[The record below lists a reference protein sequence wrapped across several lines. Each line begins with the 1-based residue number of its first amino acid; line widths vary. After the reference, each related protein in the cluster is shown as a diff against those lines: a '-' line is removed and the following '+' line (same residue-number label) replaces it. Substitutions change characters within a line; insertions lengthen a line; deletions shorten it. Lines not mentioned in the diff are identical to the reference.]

1 MLVVVQ
7 RCGRSIVPN
16 MMMIASGWIR
26 TAAGTSGGGCGG
38 RGNRGGVLPSTTTA
52 FLLLV
57 MIVTVAARTPIS
69 MTLEEHISDDP
80 DLSQFYALI
89 EQNPVAS
96 AALKLRAVT
105 IFAPTNQAFQRYLGN
120 KTVVLYHISTVAAPL
135 EQLGS
140 MITSDYDGN
149 PPIYVT
155 RRKHLNGTEDIY
167 VNNAKIIRNRSNVQ
181 LTNQHG
187 KKQVLHIIDD
197 VLTPLTVNPST
208 SFELYNPDA
217 FQFIQHAENLD
228 INQHR
233 IRSFRQKIIMM
244 RKEDIYKAVGGH
256 TFLIPVEEGFKP
268 PPRPDMIDRKVID
281 GHVIPNHVIFT
292 APAPLDDP
300 QETLA
305 FEDNLKVTVTFFKQG
320 EGKNAKVYVR
330 SNTVIG
336 DSRHASGAVLAEI
349 VKANIPVRN
358 GVVHLIHRPLMVVD
372 TTVLQFLEHFKNHG
386 FYESDDDGGYSHP
399 SNAPPKEKEDGPLF
413 KFYELIADY
422 APDYFKTMANLQQM
436 TLFAP
441 SNDALSHPIVH
452 NFISNL
458 IQNITKGYD
467 GNDHSAGNRD
477 KLREILNLHLVRD
490 SITTDKI
497 RKNNQNQIYQIPT
510 GADKKFL
517 YFNVIN
523 NRYDHNQTI
532 TVEGGGVNATI
543 ILSDIAATNGYL
555 HIIDRVLGIPYM
567 TVQEKIETDPM
578 LNLTYQ
584 FGRLNQFNEQLNK
597 TTKRFTYFIPRN
609 RAWMQWF
616 QEHQGANLNSFLTDI
631 YQTRS
636 VLERHLVV
644 ADRVFTM
651 SDLKN
656 MSNDSL
662 ILPTV
667 GPHNLQIRVKEEDR
681 RFFVQWKETGKW
693 IPVFRP
699 DVECTNGIMH
709 VIDAPLVRDHDI
721 TTSGT
726 SRSGY
731 ATVVSTLI
739 STIVIATWKLL

>member
-1 MLVVVQ
+1 
-7 RCGRSIVPN
+7 
-16 MMMIASGWIR
+16 MMMTVA
-26 TAAGTSGGGCGG
+26 
-38 RGNRGGVLPSTTTA
+38 TTT
-52 FLLLV
+52 
-57 MIVTVAARTPIS
+57 VASRTPITT
-69 MTLEEHISDDP
+69 TLEQQISEDP
-80 DLSQFYALI
+80 DLSQFYDLI
-89 EQNPVAS
+89 ERNPIAS
-96 AALKLRAVT
+96 AALKLRALT

-120 KTVVLYHISTVAAPL
+120 KTVVLYHISTVATPL
-135 EQLGS
+135 EQLGTT
-140 MITSDYDGN
+140 ITSDYDGN

-155 RRKHLNGTEDIY
+155 RRRLPNGSEDIY
-167 VNNAKIIRNRSNVQ
+167 VNNARIIRSRSNVQ
-181 LTNQHG
+181 LTNQAG
-187 KKQVLHIIDD
+187 KRQVLHIIDD

-233 IRSFRQKIIMM
+233 IRSFRQKIVMT

-281 GHVIPNHVIFT
+281 GHVIPNNVIFT

-300 QETLA
+300 LETLA

-372 TTVLQFLEHFKNHG
+372 TTVLQFLE
-386 FYESDDDGGYSHP
+386 
-399 SNAPPKEKEDGPLF
+399 EKEDGPLY

-422 APDYFKTMANLQQM
+422 APDFFKTMQNMQQM

-441 SNDALSHPIVH
+441 SNEALSHPIVG
-452 NFISNL
+452 NFIR
-458 IQNITKGYD
+458 
-467 GNDHSAGNRD
+467 NRD

-490 SITTDKI
+490 SVTTDKI

-517 YFNVIN
+517 YFNVIT

-597 TTKRFTYFIPRN
+597 TTKRFTYFIPRDK
-609 RAWMQWF
+609 AWLQWF

-651 SDLKN
+651 ADLKS

-667 GPHNLQIRVKEEDR
+667 GPHNLQIRVREEDR
-681 RFFVQWKETGKW
+681 RFQIQWRDSPKPKEW
-693 IPVFRP
+693 VNVFRP
-699 DVECTNGIMH
+699 DVECTNGIIH
-709 VIDAPLVRDHDI
+709 VIDMPLVRDNDI
-721 TTSGT
+721 STSGT
-726 SRSGY
+726 TPSWRSSSSRILI
-731 ATVVSTLI
+731 AAAVVTLAMA
-739 STIVIATWKLL
+739 SLRGASLN

>member
-1 MLVVVQ
+1 MKI
-7 RCGRSIVPN
+7 S
-16 MMMIASGWIR
+16 SKWF
-26 TAAGTSGGGCGG
+26 SGGGGG
-38 RGNRGGVLPSTTTA
+38 GLTGSTTTA
-52 FLLLV
+52 CAALLLMV
-57 MIVTVAARTPIS
+57 LTTMMTPMVASRTPIA
-69 MTLEEHISDDP
+69 MTLEEHISNDP
-80 DLSQFYALI
+80 DLSQFFDLI
-89 EQNPVAS
+89 ERNPIAS
-96 AALKLRAVT
+96 SNLKLRSLT

-120 KTVVLYHISTVAAPL
+120 KTLVQYHMSNVATTL
-135 EQLGS
+135 EQLGPT
-140 MITSDYDGN
+140 ITSDYDGN

-155 RRKHLNGTEDIY
+155 RKRQPNGSEDVY
-167 VNNAKIIRNRSNVQ
+167 VNNAKIIRSRSNVQ
-181 LTNQHG
+181 LSNQYG

-208 SFELYNPDA
+208 SFEIYNPDA
-217 FQFIQHAENLD
+217 YQFILHAENMD
-228 INQHR
+228 ISQHR
-233 IRSFRQKIIMM
+233 IRSFRHKMTM
-244 RKEDIYKAVGGH
+244 AKKEDIYRAVGGH

-281 GHVIPNHVIFT
+281 GHVIPNRVIFT

-300 QETLA
+300 LETLA

-320 EGKNAKVYVR
+320 DGKNAKVYVR

-336 DSRHASGAVLAEI
+336 DSKHASGAVLAEI

-372 TTVLQFLEHFKNHG
+372 TTVLQFLEHFKTHDIDSH
-386 FYESDDDGGYSHP
+386 ETDDEYLGKP
-399 SNAPPKEKEDGPLF
+399 RKEKEDGPLF

-422 APDYFKTMANLQQM
+422 APDFFKTMSNLQQM

-441 SNDALSHPIVH
+441 SNEALSHPIVN
-452 NFISNL
+452 NFIRNCT
-458 IQNITKGYD
+458 NFTKGLD
-467 GNDHSAGNRD
+467 GNDHPCGSRE

-497 RKNNQNQIYQIPT
+497 RKNNQNQIYQVPT

-517 YFNVIN
+517 YFNIIT

-584 FGRLNQFNEQLNK
+584 FGRLNHFNEQLNK
-597 TTKRFTYFIPRN
+597 TTKRFTYFIPRDK
-609 RAWMQWF
+609 AWMQWF
-616 QEHQGANLNSFLTDI
+616 HDHQGANLNDFLFDRD
-631 YQTRS
+631 QSRS

-651 SDLKN
+651 TDLKN

-681 RFFVQWKETGKW
+681 TEDDYSSSLQSGFFIQWRETNKW

-699 DVECTNGIMH
+699 DVECTNGVIH

-721 TTSGT
+721 TTSGSSSSSISSFVT
-726 SRSGY
+726 TMVI
-731 ATVVSTLI
+731 TVANTV
-739 STIVIATWKLL
+739 LLAALAFL

>member
-1 MLVVVQ
+1 MKI
-7 RCGRSIVPN
+7 SSKWF
-16 MMMIASGWIR
+16 SG
-26 TAAGTSGGGCGG
+26 SGGGGDKIG
-38 RGNRGGVLPSTTTA
+38 STTTA
-52 FLLLV
+52 VALLLMV
-57 MIVTVAARTPIS
+57 LMTMMTPMVASRTPIA
-69 MTLEEHISDDP
+69 MTLEEHISNDP
-80 DLSQFYALI
+80 DLSQFFDLI
-89 EQNPVAS
+89 ERNPIAS
-96 AALKLRAVT
+96 SNLKLRALT

-120 KTVVLYHISTVAAPL
+120 KTLVQYHMSNVATSL
-135 EQLGS
+135 EQLGPI
-140 MITSDYDGN
+140 ITSDYDGN

-155 RRKHLNGTEDIY
+155 RKRQPNGSEDIY
-167 VNNAKIIRNRSNVQ
+167 VNNAKIIRSRSNVQ
-181 LTNQHG
+181 LANQYG

-197 VLTPLTVNPST
+197 VLTPLTANPST
-208 SFELYNPDA
+208 SFEIYNPDA
-217 FQFIQHAENLD
+217 YQFILHAENMD
-228 INQHR
+228 ISQHR
-233 IRSFRQKIIMM
+233 IRSFRHKMTM
-244 RKEDIYKAVGGH
+244 AKKEDIYRAVGGH

-281 GHVIPNHVIFT
+281 GHVIPNRVIFT

-300 QETLA
+300 LETLA

-336 DSRHASGAVLAEI
+336 DSKHASGAVLAEI

-372 TTVLQFLEHFKNHG
+372 TTVLQFLESFR
-386 FYESDDDGGYSHP
+386 
-399 SNAPPKEKEDGPLF
+399 EKEDGPLF

-422 APDYFKTMANLQQM
+422 APDFFKTMSNLQQM

-441 SNDALSHPIVH
+441 SNEALSHPIVN
-452 NFISNL
+452 NFIRNCS
-458 IQNITKGYD
+458 NITKGLD
-467 GNDHSAGNRD
+467 GNDHPCGSRE

-497 RKNNQNQIYQIPT
+497 RKNNQNQIYQVPT

-517 YFNVIN
+517 YFNIIT

-584 FGRLNQFNEQLNK
+584 FGRLNHFNEQLNK
-597 TTKRFTYFIPRN
+597 TTKRFTYFIPRDK
-609 RAWMQWF
+609 AWMQWF
-616 QEHQGANLNSFLTDI
+616 HDHQGANLNDFIFDKDQS
-631 YQTRS
+631 RS

-651 SDLKN
+651 MDLKN

-681 RFFVQWKETGKW
+681 TEDDYSSSLQSGFFIQWRETNKW

-699 DVECTNGIMH
+699 DVECTNGVIH

-721 TTSGT
+721 TTSGSSSSSIGSYLT
-726 SRSGY
+726 
-731 ATVVSTLI
+731 TVVITLAN
-739 STIVIATWKLL
+739 TVLLMALASL

>member
-1 MLVVVQ
+1 MKI
-7 RCGRSIVPN
+7 S
-16 MMMIASGWIR
+16 SKWF
-26 TAAGTSGGGCGG
+26 SGGGGG
-38 RGNRGGVLPSTTTA
+38 GLTGSTTTA
-52 FLLLV
+52 CAALLLMV
-57 MIVTVAARTPIS
+57 LTTMMTPMVASRTPIA
-69 MTLEEHISDDP
+69 MTLEEHISNDP
-80 DLSQFYALI
+80 DLSQFFDLI
-89 EQNPVAS
+89 ERNPIAS
-96 AALKLRAVT
+96 SNLKLRSLT

-120 KTVVLYHISTVAAPL
+120 KTLVQYHMSNVATTL
-135 EQLGS
+135 EQLGPT
-140 MITSDYDGN
+140 ITSDYDGN

-155 RRKHLNGTEDIY
+155 RKRQPNGSEDVY
-167 VNNAKIIRNRSNVQ
+167 VNNAKIIRSRSNVQ
-181 LTNQHG
+181 LSNQYG

-208 SFELYNPDA
+208 SFEIYNPDA
-217 FQFIQHAENLD
+217 YQFILHAENMD
-228 INQHR
+228 ISQHR
-233 IRSFRQKIIMM
+233 IRSFRHKMTM
-244 RKEDIYKAVGGH
+244 AKKEDIYRAVGGH

-281 GHVIPNHVIFT
+281 GHVIPNRVIFT

-300 QETLA
+300 LETLA

-320 EGKNAKVYVR
+320 DGKNAKVYVR

-336 DSRHASGAVLAEI
+336 DSKHASGAVLAEI

-372 TTVLQFLEHFKNHG
+372 TTVLQFLEHFKTHDIDSH
-386 FYESDDDGGYSHP
+386 ETDDEYLGKP
-399 SNAPPKEKEDGPLF
+399 RKEKEDGPLF

-422 APDYFKTMANLQQM
+422 APDFFKTMSNLQQM

-441 SNDALSHPIVH
+441 SNEALSHPIVN
-452 NFISNL
+452 NFIRS
-458 IQNITKGYD
+458 
-467 GNDHSAGNRD
+467 RE

-497 RKNNQNQIYQIPT
+497 RKNNQNQIYQVPT

-517 YFNVIN
+517 YFNIIT

-584 FGRLNQFNEQLNK
+584 FGRLNHFNEQLNK
-597 TTKRFTYFIPRN
+597 TTKRFTYFIPRDK
-609 RAWMQWF
+609 AWMQWF
-616 QEHQGANLNSFLTDI
+616 HDHQGANLNDFLFDRD
-631 YQTRS
+631 QSRS

-651 SDLKN
+651 TDLKN

-681 RFFVQWKETGKW
+681 TFIFVKSHRMTLGTAEDDYSSSLQSGFFIQWRETNKW

-699 DVECTNGIMH
+699 DVECTNGVIH

-721 TTSGT
+721 TTSGSSSSSISSFVT
-726 SRSGY
+726 TMVI
-731 ATVVSTLI
+731 TVANTV
-739 STIVIATWKLL
+739 LLAALAFL

>member
-1 MLVVVQ
+1 MKIGSRWFYAGGGGGGTNGVLVLLL
-7 RCGRSIVPN
+7 
-16 MMMIASGWIR
+16 MMMVAAS
-26 TAAGTSGGGCGG
+26 
-38 RGNRGGVLPSTTTA
+38 
-52 FLLLV
+52 
-57 MIVTVAARTPIS
+57 TVASRTPIS
-69 MTLEEHISDDP
+69 VTLEQHISDDP
-80 DLSQFYALI
+80 DLSQFYDLI
-89 EQNPVAS
+89 ERNPIAS
-96 AALKLRAVT
+96 AALKLRALT

-120 KTVVLYHISTVAAPL
+120 KTVVLYHISTVATPL
-135 EQLGS
+135 EQLGTT
-140 MITSDYDGN
+140 ITSDYDGN

-155 RRKHLNGTEDIY
+155 RRRLPNGSEDIY
-167 VNNAKIIRNRSNVQ
+167 VNNARIIRSRSNVQ
-181 LTNQHG
+181 LANQAG

-233 IRSFRQKIIMM
+233 IRSFRQKIVMT

-281 GHVIPNHVIFT
+281 GHVIPNNVIFT

-300 QETLA
+300 LETLA

-372 TTVLQFLEHFKNHG
+372 TTVLQFLE
-386 FYESDDDGGYSHP
+386 
-399 SNAPPKEKEDGPLF
+399 EKEDGPLY

-422 APDYFKTMANLQQM
+422 APDFFKTMANMQQM

-441 SNDALSHPIVH
+441 SNEALSHPIVG
-452 NFISNL
+452 NFIR
-458 IQNITKGYD
+458 
-467 GNDHSAGNRD
+467 NRD

-490 SITTDKI
+490 SVTTDKI

-517 YFNVIN
+517 YFNVIT

-597 TTKRFTYFIPRN
+597 TTKRFTYFIPRDK
-609 RAWMQWF
+609 AWLQWF

-651 SDLKN
+651 ADLKS

-667 GPHNLQIRVKEEDR
+667 GPHNLQIRVREEDR
-681 RFFVQWKETGKW
+681 RFQIQWRDSPKPKEW
-693 IPVFRP
+693 VNVFRP
-699 DVECTNGIMH
+699 DVECTNGIIH
-709 VIDAPLVRDHDI
+709 VIDLPLVRDNDI
-721 TTSGT
+721 STSGT
-726 SRSGY
+726 ASWSGSKGG
-731 ATVVSTLI
+731 AFLLAAVTLV
-739 STIVIATWKLL
+739 TMVTLRGH

>member
-1 MLVVVQ
+1 
-7 RCGRSIVPN
+7 
-16 MMMIASGWIR
+16 MMM
-26 TAAGTSGGGCGG
+26 
-38 RGNRGGVLPSTTTA
+38 
-52 FLLLV
+52 
-57 MIVTVAARTPIS
+57 TVATSTVASRTPITT
-69 MTLEEHISDDP
+69 TLEQQISEDP
-80 DLSQFYALI
+80 DLSQFYDLI
-89 EQNPVAS
+89 ERNPIAA
-96 AALKLRAVT
+96 AALKLRALT

-120 KTVVLYHISTVAAPL
+120 KTVVLYHISTVATPL
-135 EQLGS
+135 EQLGTT
-140 MITSDYDGN
+140 ITSDYDGN

-155 RRKHLNGTEDIY
+155 RRRLPNGSEDIY
-167 VNNAKIIRNRSNVQ
+167 VNNARIIRSRSNVQ
-181 LTNQHG
+181 LTNQAG
-187 KKQVLHIIDD
+187 KRQVLHIIDD

-233 IRSFRQKIIMM
+233 IRSFRQKIVMT

-281 GHVIPNHVIFT
+281 GHVIPNNVIFT

-300 QETLA
+300 LETLA

-372 TTVLQFLEHFKNHG
+372 TTVLQFLE
-386 FYESDDDGGYSHP
+386 
-399 SNAPPKEKEDGPLF
+399 EKEDGPLY

-422 APDYFKTMANLQQM
+422 APDFFKTMQNMQQM

-441 SNDALSHPIVH
+441 SNEALSHPIVG
-452 NFISNL
+452 NFIR
-458 IQNITKGYD
+458 
-467 GNDHSAGNRD
+467 NRD

-490 SITTDKI
+490 SVTTDKI

-517 YFNVIN
+517 YFNVIT

-597 TTKRFTYFIPRN
+597 TTKRFTYFIPRDK
-609 RAWMQWF
+609 AWLQWF

-651 SDLKN
+651 ADLKS

-667 GPHNLQIRVKEEDR
+667 GPHNLQIRVREEDR
-681 RFFVQWKETGKW
+681 RFQIQWRDSPKPKEW
-693 IPVFRP
+693 VNVFRP
-699 DVECTNGIMH
+699 DVECTNGIIH
-709 VIDAPLVRDHDI
+709 VIDMPLVRDNDI
-721 TTSGT
+721 STSGT
-726 SRSGY
+726 TPSWRSSSSRILI
-731 ATVVSTLI
+731 AAAVVTLAMA
-739 STIVIATWKLL
+739 SLREVSLN

>member
-1 MLVVVQ
+1 MNMKIGSSGG
-7 RCGRSIVPN
+7 RHGGGGGGRSPTN
-16 MMMIASGWIR
+16 
-26 TAAGTSGGGCGG
+26 T
-38 RGNRGGVLPSTTTA
+38 NA
-52 FLLLV
+52 FLLLL
-57 MIVTVAARTPIS
+57 MMMTVATSTVASRTPITT
-69 MTLEEHISDDP
+69 TLEQQISEDP
-80 DLSQFYALI
+80 DLSQFYDLI
-89 EQNPVAS
+89 ERNPIAS
-96 AALKLRAVT
+96 AALKLRALT

-120 KTVVLYHISTVAAPL
+120 KTVVLYHISTVATPL
-135 EQLGS
+135 EQLGTT
-140 MITSDYDGN
+140 ITSDYDGN

-155 RRKHLNGTEDIY
+155 RRRLPNGSEDIY
-167 VNNAKIIRNRSNVQ
+167 VNNARIIRSRSNVQ
-181 LTNQHG
+181 LTNQAG
-187 KKQVLHIIDD
+187 KRQVLHIIDD

-233 IRSFRQKIIMM
+233 IRSFRQKIVMT

-281 GHVIPNHVIFT
+281 GHVIPNNVIFT

-300 QETLA
+300 LETLA

-372 TTVLQFLEHFKNHG
+372 TTVLQFLE
-386 FYESDDDGGYSHP
+386 
-399 SNAPPKEKEDGPLF
+399 EKEDGPLY

-422 APDYFKTMANLQQM
+422 APDFFKTMQNMQQM

-441 SNDALSHPIVH
+441 SNEALSHPIVG
-452 NFISNL
+452 NFIR
-458 IQNITKGYD
+458 
-467 GNDHSAGNRD
+467 NRD

-490 SITTDKI
+490 SVTTDKI

-517 YFNVIN
+517 YFNVIT

-597 TTKRFTYFIPRN
+597 TTKRFTYFIPRDK
-609 RAWMQWF
+609 AWLQWF

-651 SDLKN
+651 ADLKS

-667 GPHNLQIRVKEEDR
+667 GPHNLQIRVREEDR
-681 RFFVQWKETGKW
+681 RFQIQWRDSPKPKEW
-693 IPVFRP
+693 VNVFRP
-699 DVECTNGIMH
+699 DVECTNGIIH
-709 VIDAPLVRDHDI
+709 VIDMPLVRDNDI
-721 TTSGT
+721 STSGT
-726 SRSGY
+726 TPSWRGSSSRILI
-731 ATVVSTLI
+731 AAAVVTLAMA
-739 STIVIATWKLL
+739 SLRGVSLN